1 MSVLRMRALADV
13 WEMGLEAVLVVVAA
27 GLANVL
33 YFAFST
39 PKWGGPISRASW

>member
-1 MSVLRMRALADV
+1 MSVLLMRALADV
-13 WEMGLEAVLVVVAA
+13 WEMSLEAVLVIAAA

-39 PKWGGPISRASW
+39 P

>member
-1 MSVLRMRALADV
+1 MPWIRRAGGGSVSVLRMRALADA
-13 WEMGLEAVLVVVAA
+13 WEIGLEAVLVIAAA

-39 PKWGGPISRASW
+39 P